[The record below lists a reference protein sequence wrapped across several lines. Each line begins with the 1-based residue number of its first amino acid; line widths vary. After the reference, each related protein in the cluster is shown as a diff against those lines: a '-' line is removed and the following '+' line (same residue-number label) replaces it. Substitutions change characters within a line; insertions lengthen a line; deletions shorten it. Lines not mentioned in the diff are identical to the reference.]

1 MKKQIKIALDM
12 LMVKKLVESKI
23 LQLRWVPTWKQLTD
37 PLTKEMNTELV
48 DQFQAKNLLCLVE
61 TKEVQ
66 CEELLRESDGEQWQ
80 QSNALFR

>member
-1 MKKQIKIALDM
+1 
-12 LMVKKLVESKI
+12 MVKKLVESKI